1 MYITAARSYVIESD
15 KPKMNSKD
23 IAAKLF
29 PTTDDDSQVQNGKG
43 SPKSNTNSDPN
54 HETENHPAECEKT
67 PNKESNIVGETVE
80 PEEILN
86 KSSIVWLC
94 TRQGYVAVLD
104 LIDKHGEC
112 IDSFRVCASPL
123 LCIAAVPGFI
133 SRANYAAKSHINQYD
148 EHDDEFTT
156 AAEQQDAAAM
166 ERYNTLMGK
175 KATYD
180 VHQPCMWIGSESG
193 W

>member
-1 MYITAARSYVIESD
+1 MS
-15 KPKMNSKD
+15 SKD

-29 PTTDDDSQVQNGKG
+29 PTTDDLQVQNRNGITE
-43 SPKSNTNSDPN
+43 PNTNSDPN
-54 HETENHPAECEKT
+54 RDAEHHSTESEKAA
-67 PNKESNIVGETVE
+67 NKESNIVGETVE
-80 PEEILN
+80 TEDSLN
-86 KSSIVWLC
+86 KSSIIWLC

-123 LCIAAVPGFI
+123 LCIAAVPGFTPHA
-133 SRANYAAKSHINQYD
+133 SHPTKSYED
-148 EHDDEFTT
+148 EQDEVTT

-180 VHQPCMWIGSESG
+180 VNQPCMWIGSESG